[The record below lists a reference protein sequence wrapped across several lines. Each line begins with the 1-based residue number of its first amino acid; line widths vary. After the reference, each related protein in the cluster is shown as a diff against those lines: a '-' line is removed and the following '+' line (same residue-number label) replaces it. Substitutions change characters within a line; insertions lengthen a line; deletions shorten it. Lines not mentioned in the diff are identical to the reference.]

1 MYANVFF
8 KESSHNYNN
17 FFSSVVTSTNEKQ
30 IKAKINKLNK
40 EIMNLSQELTIES
53 TKMYQKDFTPAFE
66 NYIIIYQSQRNYDE
80 FYFDLVSGVLYDS
93 TKELDSKTKRIF
105 VSSKRDNVTILYGYC
120 YPLGAVIY
128 RTYSYSINPTNTKLN
143 SSLVEEYLIPIF
155 EPVNFYAKFD
165 EKSKFKGT
173 LEDNAINFL
182 NVFYGVEKD
191 YESLSFNFVKERYR
205 RNKSF
210 EIIYKECNDKDEL
223 KALLRIDTDKAV
235 PIHTLIGCKKDEYE
249 ELHKLHLIPQ
259 FIEIQQM
266 LNNNSCYKDFK
277 TIPEI
282 IQFMEKCEH
291 WKSDLDFYKIQ
302 RASNLAKSLIEY
314 YFTGTNESYS
324 SSIEIFKKYY
334 SFGKFVKYVVNESIN
349 QGYTRIQNFIIK
361 LRDYL
366 NMCEGLDI
374 TPTLYSNYLAI
385 THDITARNHSIT
397 ISENQELI
405 FKNRYNGFESYIGKN
420 YIVVAPKD
428 TKDIMEEG
436 DKLNHC
442 VASYIKK
449 VLDGKSKILFL
460 RKVDEIEK
468 RLVTVEIVNNVVCQA
483 KGLGD
488 RDITNEERQGLI
500 DFCMKRGYKFSV

>member
-1 MYANVFF
+1 
-8 KESSHNYNN
+8 
-17 FFSSVVTSTNEKQ
+17 
-30 IKAKINKLNK
+30 
-40 EIMNLSQELTIES
+40 
-53 TKMYQKDFTPAFE
+53 
-66 NYIIIYQSQRNYDE
+66 
-80 FYFDLVSGVLYDS
+80 
-93 TKELDSKTKRIF
+93 
-105 VSSKRDNVTILYGYC
+105 
-120 YPLGAVIY
+120 
-128 RTYSYSINPTNTKLN
+128 
-143 SSLVEEYLIPIF
+143 
-155 EPVNFYAKFD
+155 
-165 EKSKFKGT
+165 
-173 LEDNAINFL
+173 
-182 NVFYGVEKD
+182 
-191 YESLSFNFVKERYR
+191 
-205 RNKSF
+205 
-210 EIIYKECNDKDEL
+210 
-223 KALLRIDTDKAV
+223 
-235 PIHTLIGCKKDEYE
+235 
-249 ELHKLHLIPQ
+249 
-259 FIEIQQM
+259 M
-266 LNNNSCYKDFK
+266 LNNNLCYKDFK
-277 TIPEI
+277 TVPEI

-291 WKSDLDFYKIQ
+291 WKSDLDFYKIS
-302 RASNLAKSLIEY
+302 RSSNLAMSLIKY

-366 NMCEGLDI
+366 NMCEELDI
-374 TPTLYSNYLAI
+374 THTLYSNYLAI